1 MRALE
6 AGNAVPD
13 CGHSENRHAAV
24 MSGEHW
30 TYSEWAE
37 NTIEK
42 IVTMGLALPEEH
54 RADWL
59 RLQIGLAIKHA
70 VRHGRSG
77 LGDDDPV
84 VA

>member
-1 MRALE
+1 
-6 AGNAVPD
+6 
-13 CGHSENRHAAV
+13 

-30 TYSEWAE
+30 TYSEWAT
-37 NTIEK
+37 NTVEK
-42 IVTMGLALPEEH
+42 IVVMGLAAPEEH

-59 RLQIGLAIKHA
+59 RLQISLAIEQA
-70 VRHGRSG
+70 LRHGRSG

>member
-1 MRALE
+1 
-6 AGNAVPD
+6 
-13 CGHSENRHAAV
+13 

-30 TYSEWAE
+30 TYNEWAT
-37 NTIEK
+37 NTVEK
-42 IVTMGLALPEEH
+42 IVVMGLAAPEEH

-59 RLQIGLAIKHA
+59 RLQIGSAIEQA
-70 VRHGRSG
+70 LRHGRSG